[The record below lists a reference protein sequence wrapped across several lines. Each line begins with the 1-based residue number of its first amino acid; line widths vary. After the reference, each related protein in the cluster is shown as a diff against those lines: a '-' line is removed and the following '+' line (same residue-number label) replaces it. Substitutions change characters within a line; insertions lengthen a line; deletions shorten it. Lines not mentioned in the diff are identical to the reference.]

1 MQGPSGP
8 AGEEGRPGERGAV
21 GERGPSVSGH
31 GFVYARHSQDTVLPT
46 CPGTHKQLWTGYS
59 LLYTQGNE
67 RAHAQDLGDA
77 GSCLRAFTT
86 MPFMFC
92 NLNQQC
98 NVASRNDYS
107 YWLSTSEPMP
117 MTMENVRGADIEK
130 YISRCVVCE
139 TPTDVMAVHSQDAEI
154 PECPPS
160 WSSLWQGHSFLM
172 HTGAGTGG
180 GGQSLKSPGS
190 CLEEFRSSPF
200 IECHGRGTCNYFATT
215 FSFWLATVEEE
226 NQFETPVAEVLK
238 AGNLKN
244 RVSRC
249 QVCSRNPTVHGQAQE
264 IEEDYE
270 TYDEEYDTATEAQ
283 PLEEFNGASNETE
296 EYSEEAYGFIESES
310 DYAMYD
316 EELSK

>member
-1 MQGPSGP
+1 
-8 AGEEGRPGERGAV
+8 
-21 GERGPSVSGH
+21 
-31 GFVYARHSQDTVLPT
+31 
-46 CPGTHKQLWTGYS
+46 
-59 LLYTQGNE
+59 
-67 RAHAQDLGDA
+67 
-77 GSCLRAFTT
+77 
-86 MPFMFC
+86 
-92 NLNQQC
+92 
-98 NVASRNDYS
+98 
-107 YWLSTSEPMP
+107 
-117 MTMENVRGADIEK
+117 
-130 YISRCVVCE
+130 
-139 TPTDVMAVHSQDAEI
+139 MAVHSQDAEI